1 MPLPLRARRLAG
13 AGTSKIGQI
22 TSDVLGNS
30 VTQAK
35 LGLGA
40 FEGLA
45 NLVSLIRSDAS
56 PAEIAQ
62 HSIITIGTLAGTA
75 IGAVFPIAGLVVSVF
90 TSLIGGLIGSIIGGD
105 SPEKQLYDLIMMQ
118 VRELILQNNLETQMR
133 TVTNRLAAIRDEL
146 IWVPDVLEETPDAT
160 QISWMLTVQHSL
172 ELTWRDV
179 FGDCAVNPSSDLCKS
194 WQEAATVQVGI
205 TFTGLHLAIVSSMA
219 TMDTSSVRMA
229 ALLRERLD
237 ALGARYSPLLHS
249 SYDNFKTFRLASI
262 KTSHERSSF
271 PRCGGP
277 PGGSYSRRT
286 GSCEDEYEGGVLFA
300 YNECF
305 NDIHPDNDQKSP
317 AQFEA
322 EAAQVCNTRR
332 GSIEDQLENTFK
344 KQIDALLCPFTPDC
358 AVSLRIA
365 QGPGITV
372 VSASPC
378 STNDCASV
386 ATCPEGSWVKSCVS
400 SPADSGDG
408 IQVTPNSCSA
418 YSGGSWIRAF
428 AYCSTQQVSVTVA
441 SDALWL
447 DSQVVSASCTSGDA
461 LACYCHSWWTSAVC
475 GGTTAFLP
483 SGPTCSKT
491 IGASAGRRRGTQI
504 GAGARIH
511 ALCVKPQ

>member
-1 MPLPLRARRLAG
+1 VPLGARRVAG
-13 AGTSKIGQI
+13 AKTSKIGQI
-22 TSDVLGNS
+22 TANVLGNS
-30 VTQAK
+30 ETQAEI
-35 LGLGA
+35 GLGA

-62 HSIITIGTLAGTA
+62 HTIITLGTLAGTA
-75 IGAVFPIAGLVVSVF
+75 IGAVFPIAGMVVSVF
-90 TSLIGGLIGSIIGGD
+90 TSLIGGLIGLFVGGGD

-118 VRELILQNNLETQMR
+118 VRELILQSNLENQMR

-179 FGDCAVNPSSDLCKS
+179 FGDCAQNPSSDLCKS

-205 TFTGLHLAIVSSMA
+205 TFTGLHMAMISSMA
-219 TMDTSSVRMA
+219 TMDTTSVRMA

-237 ALGARYSPLLHS
+237 ALAARYSPLLHS
-249 SYDNFKTFRLASI
+249 SYENFKTFRLASI
-262 KTSHERSSF
+262 KTSTGTSS
-271 PRCGGP
+271 GGGCAG
-277 PGGSYSRRT
+277 PGSSYSNYVV
-286 GSCEDEYEGGVLFA
+286 SCEDEYEGGVLLAFDQ
-300 YNECF
+300 C
-305 NDIHPDNDQKSP
+305 IHITPL
-317 AQFEA
+317 AQLQAEA
-322 EAAQVCNTRR
+322 EQVCNSRR
-332 GSIEDQLENTFK
+332 SSIESQLENTFK
-344 KQIDALLCPFTPDC
+344 KQIDALLCPFNVDC
-358 AVSLRIA
+358 AGGLPIA
-365 QGPGITV
+365 QGPEITV
-372 VSASPC
+372 VPSSPC
-378 STNDCASV
+378 STGDCASV
-386 ATCPEGSWVKSCVS
+386 ATCPEGSWVKSCES

-418 YSGGSWIRAF
+418 YSGVNWIRAF
-428 AYCSTQQVSVTVA
+428 AYCSTQQESVTV
-441 SDALWL
+441 SSSALWL

-491 IGASAGRRRGTQI
+491 IGASGGRRRGTGS
-504 GAGARIH
+504 GAGAKIH